1 MEVLILLALVA
12 IVVVVLLPKLPPM
25 GQKVLSTLAAVP
37 ALFCLYCMI
46 VTPSWQP
53 RQRIA
58 AGAWVR
64 WGGFALAATGGIAG
78 VVIFWLT

>member
-12 IVVVVLLPKLPPM
+12 IVVVLLPKLPPM
-25 GQKVLSTLAAVP
+25 GQNVLFTLVAVP

-64 WGGFALAATGGIAG
+64 WGGFALAATGVIAG